1 MEKNEKTC
9 FNAETNNFNQRTA
22 CRAPLRLSKQQHL
35 VWAVTRFC
43 GRWVNYG
50 PPWIC
55 CDFLLIIFY
64 YLIYQVVS
72 CEDYLF
78 DYIGGDI
85 EPNDY
90 PKVDSAFDCQKKC
103 KENQNCNFWTWGMKT
118 HESSNVA
125 AICFLKKDV
134 TSKIQNNHTI
144 SGPKYCRGKS
154 LMCIF
159 FG

>member
-1 MEKNEKTC
+1 M
-9 FNAETNNFNQRTA
+9 
-22 CRAPLRLSKQQHL
+22 
-35 VWAVTRFC
+35 
-43 GRWVNYG
+43 
-50 PPWIC
+50 
-55 CDFLLIIFY
+55 
-64 YLIYQVVS
+64 VS

-125 AICFLKKDV
+125 AIWVLLEKGCYFKNTKQSYHFW
-134 TSKIQNNHTI
+134 T
-144 SGPKYCRGKS
+144 
-154 LMCIF
+154 
-159 FG
+159 